1 MRKLYCVSPITGI
14 EYCPED
20 SIHIANPKQILF
32 YLSRGIVIQDIFASK
47 NYTTGE
53 KILVFT
59 IDKKSSQAAYEAWH
73 QNVKLDDSIL
83 EGLELRKY
91 RPEEI
96 RILNLKQVIYYLEN
110 NAQLLDVCVMQDRYT
125 NDPVLGFIFNK
136 EDTAEIYERWKEIKA
151 RS

>member
-1 MRKLYCVSPITGI
+1 MKMYCTSPVTGI
-14 EYCPED
+14 EYYPED

-32 YLSRGIVIQDIFASK
+32 YLCKGLTIQDIFSSK

-59 IDKKSSQAAYEAWH
+59 IDKKASQDVYDAWRS
-73 QNVKLDDSIL
+73 NGKIDASIL
-83 EGLELRKY
+83 EGLELREH
-91 RPEEI
+91 RPEEV

-110 NAQLLDVCVMQDRYT
+110 NAQLLEVCVMQDRYT

-136 EDTAEIYERWKEIKA
+136 NDTAEIYEQWKQIKA